1 MEFSYLAWPLTLLIL
16 PGTLWGRVA
25 GDRETTDRPA
35 VVEKARPAKP
45 VFETALLG
53 RMDLPDR
60 IAALEILR
68 KPDFTF
74 QTTTPPAKVRLATM
88 EKLFDHPRLAAAMW
102 RECQFAPRLY
112 AFALP
117 ARGLLIDD
125 TSGLQ
130 GTLTLACRE
139 AGKRVY
145 LIEGRVAN
153 GRMGNPFA
161 VGARMVVIYKSWE
174 GAKGFQSQLQAWTT
188 LDSALLG
195 VLTRPF
201 RQLRPAP
208 ARGVHGLH
216 PGEHGPGRRLRRKQ
230 PRRFPGPHRAGGRP
244 GGDPAVPPGVRETSL
259 EF

>member
-1 MEFSYLAWPLTLLIL
+1 MEFSYLAWPLTFLTL

-25 GDRETTDRPA
+25 GGRETVDRPA
-35 VVEKARPAKP
+35 LVEKARPAQP

-53 RMDLPDR
+53 RMNLPDR
-60 IAALEILR
+60 IAAMEILR

-102 RECQFAPRLY
+102 RECQFVPRLY

-139 AGKRVY
+139 PGKRVY
-145 LIEGRVAN
+145 LIDGRVAKVAHGQPLCG
-153 GRMGNPFA
+153 GREDG
-161 VGARMVVIYKSWE
+161 GD
-174 GAKGFQSQLQAWTT
+174 LQV
-188 LDSALLG
+188 LG
-195 VLTRPF
+195 
-201 RQLRPAP
+201 
-208 ARGVHGLH
+208 RG
-216 PGEHGPGRRLRRKQ
+216 
-230 PRRFPGPHRAGGRP
+230 PRASRASSRPGPPWTAPCWG
-244 GGDPAVPPGVRETSL
+244 S
-259 EF
+259 